1 MMPGDLRSDFDALLA
16 RMAQA
21 AAQLAGAL
29 AQERSALRDLDV
41 AALDATSQAKQR
53 CLAELEA
60 CEHERAR
67 CCERAG
73 ETADPR
79 GMHALLARLDDGGA
93 LARRWSQLT
102 TALLACRSDNRAM
115 GVLLGMNKRRV
126 AETLALLLGDAQDRG
141 TAYGPDGRAH
151 AGGARAPI
159 ASA

>member
-60 CEHERAR
+60 CERERAR

-79 GMHALLARLDDGGA
+79 GMH
-93 LARRWSQLT
+93 
-102 TALLACRSDNRAM
+102 ALLACRSDNRAM

-151 AGGARAPI
+151 AGGPRAPI

>member
-1 MMPGDLRSDFDALLA
+1 MMPGDLRSDLDSLLA

-41 AALDATSQAKQR
+41 AALDATSQAKQK
-53 CLAELEA
+53 CLGELEE
-60 CEHERAR
+60 CERERVR

-73 ETADPR
+73 ETPDPR
-79 GMHALLARLDDGGA
+79 GMRALLARLDDGGR
-93 LARRWSQLT
+93 LAQRWSQLT

-115 GVLLGMNKRRV
+115 GVLLGMSKRRV
-126 AETLALLLGDAQDRG
+126 AETLALLLGESQERG
-141 TAYGPDGRAH
+141 LYGPDGRARS
-151 AGGARAPI
+151 GNPRAPI